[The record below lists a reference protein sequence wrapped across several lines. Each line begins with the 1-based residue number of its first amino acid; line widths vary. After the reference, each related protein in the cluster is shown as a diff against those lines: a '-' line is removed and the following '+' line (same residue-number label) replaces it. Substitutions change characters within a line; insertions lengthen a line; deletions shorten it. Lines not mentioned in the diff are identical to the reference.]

1 MKHLILAP
9 YDTNIGFPWWAILIT
24 TLAIIG
30 TCALTTFLIFD
41 YKKKNKK
48 DSD

>member
-1 MKHLILAP
+1 MSNLFLAP

-24 TLAIIG
+24 ALAIIG
-30 TCALTTFLIFD
+30 TCALTTFLILER
-41 YKKKNKK
+41 KNKK